1 MTQVNVY
8 IVPPTEP
15 VYNNGNGCG
24 RVVVKTDSP
33 LNVVNCTAVEAEL
46 SEAKS
51 ALDVVTQQRNELEKQ
66 LADAQAEKTQL
77 EADLAACRATRK
89 PPANATI
96 TLEETNGGMVLNING
111 LDYSPLGGLSGVMD
125 FLVRDD
131 NNSGYQLEV
140 ERYTPI
146 PRFIEGKD
154 VNDVVL
160 YIDNVRKFAGLDKS
174 IVTIQLKMRDGTLY
188 EYTGNLPKRS
198 ENNGLGFY
206 SAVVGTEGES
216 AGNVFTRK

>member
-24 RVVVKTDSP
+24 RVTVKTDSP
-33 LNVVNCTAVEAEL
+33 LNVVDCTAVEAEL
-46 SEAKS
+46 IGAKS

-96 TLEETNGGMVLNING
+96 TLEETNEGMVLNVNG

-125 FLVRDD
+125 VLVRVD
-131 NNSGYQLEV
+131 NDFGDSLEST
-140 ERYTPI
+140 RYMPT
-146 PRFIEGKD
+146 PRFTEGKD
-154 VNDVVL
+154 VNDITL
-160 YIDNVRKFAGLDKS
+160 YTYNVRMFAGLDKS
-174 IVTIQLKMRDGTLY
+174 SVTIQLKMRDGTLY

-216 AGNVFTRK
+216 VVNVFTRK